1 MRTTALYLGR
11 LNPLSGSDAPSE
23 SVNSAA
29 QKYLT
34 PSYTQQSSNQQ
45 RRNEDDTKV
54 MGVNALDLDAGLLG
68 QNMASNARMNQ
79 IENDIAKVK
88 NEAKDKILSAKTP
101 SETEVITTEMANKLS
116 ELKAQALELK
126 LLNADFKIDK
136 QTYNNDVEYVSKSSG
151 DAPAIMTDFG
161 ALTSTEQSYKD
172 GTNVAA
178 INLFRKGN
186 NLIATTSDKEGN
198 EYPLTMND
206 YLYQS
211 NETPSLGRYKS
222 FVKPMSAKDYDANIR
237 GRLSGLGT
245 ISGDSIQLINDGG
258 PAYAEDLVA
267 IAKGQGYKKTHT
279 SSNVRALNS
288 AISNMYNNS
297 TPEERNYA
305 LSKLVTSGEVP
316 PPITVSYKGKNTSF
330 KETITASNY
339 SDLSIQLDKTREKW
353 SKETD
358 QEKKEFLFKQGIA
371 ISDAMINGVKARII
385 GDAFG
390 YYEKN
395 RSVNSSFSLHGS
407 SESRNKKVEETSGLR
422 RMTSY
427 EALFNSAFMEANKN
441 KTTNYLQFFTEE
453 NGKTTL
459 FKFPSAQK
467 TTTSTTKGQLDYLK
481 DLGYDIKD
489 PKQPRPSIL
498 DVTSKFIFA
507 GKPIDTRNLS
517 TEELEL
523 FRSAKV
529 EDASPIIYRMHPI
542 KGNSFDVNQSPQ
554 TYLSYEV
561 ELPRLFINK
570 YRIGLESKESI
581 PVKKWVEENGKK
593 VLKSVDTE
601 MYVRYDNDKK
611 KSKSV
616 GDFIEKYRGAYD
628 IYTRKDENGIL
639 RYYGRFKVPVS
650 NEAGMTRRAS
660 EENAIKAGNVIM
672 QDAQEKYNSSLI
684 NNDDI
689 VD

>member
-11 LNPLSGSDAPSE
+11 LNPLSGSDSPSE
-23 SVNSAA
+23 SINSAA

-34 PSYTQQSSNQQ
+34 PSYTQQSSNRQ
-45 RRNEDDTKV
+45 RREEDDTKV
-54 MGVNALDLDAGLLG
+54 MGVNALDLDSGLLG
-68 QNMASNARMNQ
+68 QNIASNAVMNQ
-79 IENDIAKVK
+79 IENDIEKVK
-88 NEAKDKILSAKTP
+88 NESKGKILDAKTP
-101 SETEVITTEMANKLS
+101 NEVQVLTSEMANKLS
-116 ELKAQALELK
+116 QLKAQALEIK

-136 QTYNNDVEYVSKSSG
+136 KTYDKDVDYVSNSSG
-151 DAPAIMTDFG
+151 DAPAIMADFG

-186 NLIATTSDKEGN
+186 NILATTSDKEGN
-198 EYPLTMND
+198 QYPLTMND
-206 YLYQS
+206 YLQVA
-211 NETPSLGRYKS
+211 NDTRSLDRYKP

-237 GRLSGLGT
+237 TRLSGLGT
-245 ISGDSIQLINDGG
+245 ISGDRIDLINDGG
-258 PAYAEDLVA
+258 TAYVEDLVA
-267 IAKGQGYKKTHT
+267 IAKGQGYKKTNT
-279 SSNVRALNS
+279 SSNVTALNS
-288 AISNMYNNS
+288 AVTNMYNNS

-316 PPITVSYKGKNTSF
+316 PPINVSYKGKNTSF

-371 ISDAMINGVKARII
+371 ISDAMINGVKARVI

-390 YYEKN
+390 YYDQRK
-395 RSVNSSFSLHGS
+395 SVNTSFSVHGS
-407 SESRNKKVEETSGLR
+407 SEARNNQIEEKN

-427 EALFNSAFMEANKN
+427 EAVFNSSFMQANKN

-467 TTTSTTKGQLDYLK
+467 TSTSTTKAQLDYLK

-489 PKQPRPSIL
+489 PDKPRPSIL
-498 DVTSKFIFA
+498 DITSKFIFA
-507 GKPIDTRNLS
+507 GKPIDTRNL
-517 TEELEL
+517 TPEEVEL
-523 FRSAKV
+523 FRSTKV
-529 EDASPIIYRMHPI
+529 RDATPTIYRMHPI

-554 TYLSYEV
+554 TYITYEV
-561 ELPRLFINK
+561 ELPTSFVHK

-581 PVKKWVEENGKK
+581 PVKKWVEENGKQ
-593 VLKSVDTE
+593 VLKSVNTD
-601 MYVRYDNDKK
+601 MYVRYDNDNK

-616 GDFIEKYRGAYD
+616 HGIIEKYREAYD
-628 IYTRKDENGIL
+628 IFTIKGEDNQTH
-639 RYYGRFKVPVS
+639 YYARFKVPVS
-650 NEAGMTRRAS
+650 NEVGMTRRAS
-660 EENAIKAGNVIM
+660 EGNAIKAGNVIM
-672 QDAQEKYNSSLI
+672 QDALEKYNKSLI